1 MLLMGSRKPRMRKAP
16 SEPGDP
22 AVSKPMLTMVLACV
36 VLLLGS
42 LFASDRAL
50 AQGEGR
56 GPDGEDLTLLEF
68 TKILVTK
75 NEENGRYSITATASA
90 PKIPVGTKVDLL
102 LTWRSQLIQ
111 TFTITIPAN
120 RKVREELL
128 VKKLEPSPDKYMF
141 RSVIDPKKQTSKVN
155 KELEKDKVLFPP
167 AAAPWTEFHFDHQ
180 FVIGSAEEIEAS
192 LKEIRA
198 WFVERYK
205 KMAKRDGE
213 VRDGAKAVEA
223 GTDYTRPSGEFDEK
237 KWRDFMD
244 KKVISELVDVQEE
257 IRKNFQDPKFL
268 AHRLALSYLLEL
280 SVAVGKRTTNE
291 SKKLYTAQGLSP
303 SPLDTKPQKLDVKV
317 RSGRR
322 IPRGTDLNDL
332 VQMVNKLIGITSE
345 ESENES

>member
-1 MLLMGSRKPRMRKAP
+1 MRKAP

-22 AVSKPMLTMVLACV
+22 AVSKPMLTMVLGCV

-75 NEENGRYSITATASA
+75 NEKNGRYSITATASA

-141 RSVIDPKKQTSKVN
+141 RSVIDPKKQT
-155 KELEKDKVLFPP
+155 
-167 AAAPWTEFHFDHQ
+167 A
-180 FVIGSAEEIEAS
+180 
-192 LKEIRA
+192 
-198 WFVERYK
+198 
-205 KMAKRDGE
+205 
-213 VRDGAKAVEA
+213 
-223 GTDYTRPSGEFDEK
+223 
-237 KWRDFMD
+237 
-244 KKVISELVDVQEE
+244 
-257 IRKNFQDPKFL
+257 
-268 AHRLALSYLLEL
+268 
-280 SVAVGKRTTNE
+280 
-291 SKKLYTAQGLSP
+291 
-303 SPLDTKPQKLDVKV
+303 
-317 RSGRR
+317 
-322 IPRGTDLNDL
+322 
-332 VQMVNKLIGITSE
+332 
-345 ESENES
+345 